1 MEKRFNGKAIYNP
14 AGKAGEYAKWA
25 CNFYVGCSNDCS
37 YCYCKKGV
45 LSTTMGQN
53 QPQLKKCFK
62 DDDDAIKV
70 FEKELKANVSE
81 LQKHGLF
88 FSFTTDPML
97 PDTIDLTEIA
107 IEIATDWDIPVYVLT
122 KRADWVPYMLPRL
135 PINRHE
141 MYAFGFTLTGC
152 DELEPNA
159 STNQERIA
167 AMKRLHDMGFK
178 TFASIEPIID
188 IDKSMEMI
196 KQTLGFC
203 DLYKIGLL
211 SGKRDYNKELLNH
224 FVGRTCW
231 LVSSRTQSS
240 KIYWK
245 ESVKKYLGNDIVCAR
260 GVDADYNLFTDK

>member
-14 AGKAGEYAKWA
+14 AGRAGEYAKWA

-45 LSTTMGQN
+45 LGTTMGQN

-62 DDDDAIKV
+62 DMENALEI
-70 FEKELKANVSE
+70 FEKELRDNLSDV
-81 LQKHGLF
+81 QKHGIF

-97 PDTIDLTEIA
+97 SDTIDLTFSAMDIA
-107 IEIATDWDIPVYVLT
+107 IYYNVPVYILT
-122 KRADWVPYMLPRL
+122 KRADWLIYLNYRVKIELPK
-135 PINRHE
+135 

-152 DELEPNA
+152 DELETNA

-167 AMKRLHDMGFK
+167 AMKMLHDKGFK

-211 SGKRDYNKELLNH
+211 SGKRDYDKVVLNQFVMRICLLADDFN
-224 FVGRTCW
+224 
-231 LVSSRTQSS
+231 S
-240 KIYWK
+240 KVYFK
-245 ESVKKYLGNDIVCAR
+245 ESIKKYLGGDFNIPCCVN
-260 GVDADYNLFTDK
+260 ADYNLFTDK

>member
-1 MEKRFNGKAIYNP
+1 MY
-14 AGKAGEYAKWA
+14 
-25 CNFYVGCSNDCS
+25 
-37 YCYCKKGV
+37 
-45 LSTTMGQN
+45 T
-53 QPQLKKCFK
+53 LKTRRKYG
-62 DDDDAIKV
+62 I
-70 FEKELKANVSE
+70 
-81 LQKHGLF
+81 F

-97 PDTIDLTEIA
+97 RDTIGLTHIA
-107 IEIATDWDIPVYVLT
+107 MNIATDYGIPVYILT
-122 KRADWVPYMLPRL
+122 KRADWLKSLLPVM
-135 PINRHE
+135 HYE

-167 AMKRLHDMGFK
+167 AMERLHDMGFK

-211 SGKRDYNKELLNH
+211 SGKRDYSKELLNC